1 MHQIRNTDDFQQEE
15 HQNKRHV
22 EYAAPAHELHARWE
36 FCIGAIL
43 QNDQRNSTEEN
54 LVGKGDN
61 GGGKLR
67 KTGNQKAVE
76 KAAQC
81 AGQKPG
87 QRNLEEIAA
96 SIADKTHDRAGQ
108 SHHGANGNVNFAQQQ
123 YHGHG
128 DGHDA
133 LVQKDFH
140 GGRQIFR
147 IQIIG

>member
-1 MHQIRNTDDFQQEE
+1 MVEESSVKRVIRKPLKKP
-15 HQNKRHV
+15 HSV
-22 EYAAPAHELHARWE
+22 P
-36 FCIGAIL
+36 
-43 QNDQRNSTEEN
+43 
-54 LVGKGDN
+54 
-61 GGGKLR
+61 
-67 KTGNQKAVE
+67 
-76 KAAQC
+76 
-81 AGQKPG
+81 GQKPG

>member
-22 EYAAPAHELHARWE
+22 EYAAPAHELHARRE
-36 FCIGAIL
+36 FRIGAIL
-43 QNDQRNSTEEN
+43 QNDQRNS
-54 LVGKGDN
+54 
-61 GGGKLR
+61 
-67 KTGNQKAVE
+67 
-76 KAAQC
+76 
-81 AGQKPG
+81 GQKPG